1 MGFGA
6 MHGALWL
13 GFIFVLNDEF
23 SLGDLTAFQS
33 FIFQIGFGLGAV
45 GGHSVVVMQA
55 RGASARCFEIL
66 DRSPAIPLQGGT
78 IPDGK
83 IEGDISFKDVNFS
96 YPSRPGESIY
106 VPAQSCRL
114 VWVRV
119 TLTRFNTFTYL

>member
-1 MGFGA
+1 M
-6 MHGALWL
+6 
-13 GFIFVLNDEF
+13 
-23 SLGDLTAFQS
+23 
-33 FIFQIGFGLGAV
+33 
-45 GGHSVVVMQA
+45 VVMQA

-119 TLTRFNTFTYL
+119 TLTRFNTFTYLYTLFKIYFARINFAHIYLPIINIFLQKFLQNLQRYKIFNT